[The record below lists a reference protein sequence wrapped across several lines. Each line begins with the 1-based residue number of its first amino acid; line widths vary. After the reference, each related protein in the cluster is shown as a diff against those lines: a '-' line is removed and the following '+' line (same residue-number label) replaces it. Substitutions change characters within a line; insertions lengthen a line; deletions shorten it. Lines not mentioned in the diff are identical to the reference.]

1 MSVVELVGEIFSMG
15 RFIADKIKDA
25 KERKEFKAKL
35 VRLSKAFAESQSN
48 LNAVV
53 EEANGFKVEIE
64 DLKEQ
69 IFNLLSDKAN
79 NYRREG

>member
-53 EEANGFKVEIE
+53 EEANGFKVKIE

-69 IFNLLSDKAN
+69 VRNLLSDKAN